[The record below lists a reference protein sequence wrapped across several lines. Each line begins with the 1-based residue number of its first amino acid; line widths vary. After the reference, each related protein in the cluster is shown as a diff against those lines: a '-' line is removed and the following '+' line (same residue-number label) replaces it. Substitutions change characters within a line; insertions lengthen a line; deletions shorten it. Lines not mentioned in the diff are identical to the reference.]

1 MKKTLVLFFML
12 LVLCF
17 TCACNYSYANTE
29 ENSYNLFFP
38 DMSERTNPNDLLVM
52 VFLYDDYIDHNEKTD
67 YVFNM
72 TDQEIETKYH
82 NEIFGS
88 GNIDEQTWSVND
100 FYKENSNGKFYFNP
114 ILIGDNTTGI
124 YPIRFNKTYNME
136 NFSSDIKEGFK
147 TLTDKG
153 FVPSGFDV
161 IWHKDESGAGY
172 WVANP
177 EKHVLCIFP
186 NIAVEH
192 WAEYDLCDNL
202 SASVTV
208 IKYSSVISTVT
219 HELGHA
225 IEMPD
230 LYGQKG
236 QATLMGETTLQSTI
250 PDLRYPG
257 ASNNYTLPAHVDPLH
272 KITFGWH
279 DYEIVDKNSTVKLY
293 PTTSP
298 LYNIVIVPTEDNNQY
313 YIIENRKADSF
324 ESQITMYSRWAD
336 IDDLEDACYSNYE
349 GINIWRVDKLGYD
362 ELGAY
367 QACDRKGD
375 FVISVLQNP
384 KDAFFPRRYSNISDS
399 SSNLKESTNIKIAY
413 LQKNEDNSIDIDIS
427 FDDKYTNSYV
437 VRYNANDGTN
447 NYVDKSY
454 FYGQTV
460 DFSKD
465 IFSENEKE
473 IIGWNT
479 KPDGSGTAYNVYDN
493 VYGLSDENE
502 TVVNLYAQWKKDT
515 YTVKFHIN
523 GVEGLMPDVT
533 DVAGMYVLPN
543 CDAQYYDKNF
553 EFKGW
558 MYLGELYLPG
568 SQIFVDSDIDLFAN
582 FELKSSF
589 KVNFNVDDGSMV
601 ETQTVARGGTI
612 KEPESPTKEGY
623 TFMGWYEDATCQFKF
638 YFGRT
643 IYADMTLYAK
653 WVKNENIIKNISIN
667 VETPTVGDKVT
678 IEKFDE
684 YFWNWDTQKPQVEI
698 TIPNGSNYHLF
709 DFDGEC
715 NYMNWITS
723 LEYEFEPEPFIGT
736 FEYNTDYYARIF
748 IETDSEYFLS
758 DDVEVIVNGKN
769 VDKILY
775 IYDNYIELGVKLT
788 TPSEKI
794 IYKIIEGENQ
804 TYIVEEEKD
813 FIVKANGEISKFDGL
828 KVDDKILEPSN
839 YIVVSGS
846 TVVTLKKEY
855 LNTLAEG
862 KHTLTFLYSDG
873 EVSTDFTIVK
883 EEIKDDTNILPD
895 NDKNDTDT
903 DTSVDTEIKEET
915 TDRTDKNTTSSSPKT
930 GDNIIL
936 WVVLILVSTLGI
948 LGTCKYIKK
957 RD

>member
-1 MKKTLVLFFML
+1 MPKLQ
-12 LVLCF
+12 
-17 TCACNYSYANTE
+17 AGIAQ
-29 ENSYNLFFP
+29 
-38 DMSERTNPNDLLVM
+38 
-52 VFLYDDYIDHNEKTD
+52 EK
-67 YVFNM
+67 
-72 TDQEIETKYH
+72 Q
-82 NEIFGS
+82 
-88 GNIDEQTWSVND
+88 
-100 FYKENSNGKFYFNP
+100 
-114 ILIGDNTTGI
+114 
-124 YPIRFNKTYNME
+124 
-136 NFSSDIKEGFK
+136 
-147 TLTDKG
+147 
-153 FVPSGFDV
+153 
-161 IWHKDESGAGY
+161 
-172 WVANP
+172 
-177 EKHVLCIFP
+177 VLCIFP
-186 NIAVEH
+186 KLQTAHVGSYFLSENIYSTVA
-192 WAEYDLCDNL
+192 
-202 SASVTV
+202 VTV
-208 IKYSSVISTVT
+208 FSSDVTSTT
-219 HELGHA
+219 HELGHTL
-225 IEMPD
+225 EMPD
-230 LYGQKG
+230 LYGQSA
-236 QATLMGETTLQSTI
+236 QASLMNEPTLRSTI
-250 PDLRYPG
+250 PDFRYPG
-257 ASNNYTLPAHVDPLH
+257 TSRNYNLPNHVDPLH
-272 KITFGWH
+272 KIAFGWY
-279 DYEIVDKNSTVKLY
+279 DYEIVDENTTVKLY

-298 LYNIVIVPTEDNNQY
+298 LYNIVIVPTKDNNQY

-324 ESQITMYSRWAD
+324 ESQITLYSSRAD
-336 IDDLEDACYSNYE
+336 IDDPEDAGYQDYE

-362 ELGAY
+362 KLSASQICE
-367 QACDRKGD
+367 RRGD
-375 FVISVLQNP
+375 FVISVLQKPNDACFP
-384 KDAFFPRRYSNISDS
+384 KMYSNINDS
-399 SSNLKESTNIKIAY
+399 SCNLKENTNIKITY
-413 LQKNEDNSIDIDIS
+413 VKSNNDNSIDIDIS
-427 FDDKYTNSYV
+427 FNDKYTNSYV
-437 VRYNANDGTN
+437 VRYNANDETN

-454 FYGQTV
+454 SYGQAV

-465 IFSENEKE
+465 IFAENEKE

-479 KPDGSGTAYNVYDN
+479 KPDGSGTTYYFYDN

-502 TVVNLYAQWKKDT
+502 AVVNLYAQWKKDT

-558 MYLGELYLPG
+558 MYLGKSYLPG
-568 SQIFVDSDIDLFAN
+568 SQIFVDSDVDLFAN
-582 FELKSSF
+582 LELKSSF
-589 KVNFNVDDGSMV
+589 EVNFNVDGGSMV
-601 ETQTVARGGTI
+601 ETQIVDRDGTI
-612 KEPESPTKEGY
+612 KEPVSPTKEGY
-623 TFMGWYEDATCQFKF
+623 TFVGWYEDATCQFKF

-667 VETPTVGDKVT
+667 VETPTVGDEVT

-684 YFWNWDTQKPQVEI
+684 YFWNWDTQMPQVEI

-758 DDVEVIVNGKN
+758 DDVEVIINGKN
-769 VDKILY
+769 VDKIFY

-788 TPSEKI
+788 TPSEEI

-828 KVDDKILEPSN
+828 KVDDKTLEPSS

-883 EEIKDDTNILPD
+883 EELKDDINILPD
-895 NDKNDTDT
+895 NEKNDTNT
-903 DTSVDTEIKEET
+903 DTSVDTEIKKET

-936 WVVLILVSTLGI
+936 WVVLILVSILGI